1 MEGTLDPEKVKGK
14 ILVCLRGV
22 TDRVE
27 KGLQAARVGAV
38 GMILCND
45 EYDGNSLVAD
55 PHFLPATH
63 INYTDGLAVLAYIN
77 STKYISL
84 WTLPIPHQCLYFLL
98 VFLSVAFFN
107 RNPQGLITPPKGKIH
122 TKPAP
127 VMAAFSS
134 RGPNTVTPEIL
145 KV

>member
-1 MEGTLDPEKVKGK
+1 MKGK

-84 WTLPIPHQCLYFLL
+84 DTAYTSPVPLLFISFLISCI
-98 VFLSVAFFN
+98 F
-107 RNPQGLITPPKGKIH
+107 
-122 TKPAP
+122 
-127 VMAAFSS
+127 
-134 RGPNTVTPEIL
+134 
-145 KV
+145 